1 MLCGSAARAKEST
14 PDVEC
19 GLERISERR
28 SKKPQAGRDR
38 EWTPTDAK
46 QAADMASCELAT
58 FGTMGDW
65 GRHDS
70 LIFGLGLTVRT
81 VAGCRMVHRS

>member
-58 FGTMGDW
+58 FGSQEIGVN
-65 GRHDS
+65 DS